1 MSTEPNPTS
10 TPADVTVT
18 FTATV
23 EPTAHDRTRY
33 HAGSVW
39 TVPAERAAQLIADG
53 LAVETPATPG
63 SPEPA
68 AAEEE

>member
-1 MSTEPNPTS
+1 MSTPS
-10 TPADVTVT
+10 ADAYDADRSVT
-18 FTATV
+18 FLETV
-23 EPTAHDRTRY
+23 EPTPQDRTRY